1 MEILRV
7 SNIAGPTSAPFN
19 TFTLFRSR
27 VYRDE
32 NVTYLAYR
40 PLDQT
45 FRAGLQAHSADVK
58 IEECNGSILKLA
70 FSVIGWVLRNRSIKD
85 KIIHAHQPGVG
96 LVAFLSAS
104 LASFFSIPLIYTVH
118 NSFRNFNGVKKVAV
132 YICFCLAHKITFV
145 SKDAFS
151 SFELKLPKSALRKSV
166 VIQNGADI
174 DRIRLATSSCKKRQI
189 SKSIIV
195 SCIGRLAPQK
205 NLPFL
210 LKVAELTDKDFTLNI
225 YGEGPERDILSTQ
238 IKQLGL
244 ANKVFLRGNIA
255 KEELFIKL
263 YESDLYLS
271 AAHYEGLAMGLLEAL
286 ALDLPCLASD
296 IPSHQEVK
304 ELVSSLE
311 LVENSIDS
319 WVASLTKKIETVE
332 LERLSKRERL
342 TSPNIEKYFS
352 MARMQKEY
360 RKIYS
365 ELLITADT

>member
-40 PLDQT
+40 PLDKA
-45 FRAGLQAHSADVK
+45 FRAGLQRDSANVK
-58 IEECNGSILKLA
+58 VEECNGSILKLA
-70 FSVIGWVLRNRSIKD
+70 SSVITWVLRNRLNKD

-96 LVAFLSAS
+96 LVSFLSAS
-104 LASFFSIPLIYTVH
+104 LVSFFSIPLVYTVH
-118 NSFRNFNGVKKVAV
+118 NSFSNFNGVKKVAV
-132 YICFCLAHKITFV
+132 YICFSLADKITFV
-145 SKDAFS
+145 SKDSFS
-151 SFELKLPKSALRKSV
+151 SFESKLPKSALRKSV

-174 DRIRLATSSCKKRQI
+174 DRIRLATSLCKNKQI
-189 SKSIIV
+189 SKTVVV

-210 LKVAELTDKDFTLNI
+210 LKVAAITNKDFRLNI
-225 YGEGPERDILSTQ
+225 YGEGSERDLLSTQ

-255 KEELFIKL
+255 KEELFIKI
-263 YESDLYLS
+263 YDSDIYVS
-271 AAHYEGLAMGLLEAL
+271 AAHYEGLAMGLIEAL
-286 ALDLPCLASD
+286 ALDVPCLASD
-296 IPSHQEVK
+296 ISSHQEVK
-304 ELVSSLE
+304 ELVPSLE
-311 LVENSIDS
+311 LVENDIDQ
-319 WVASLTKKIETVE
+319 WVASLTKRIETAE
-332 LERLSKRERL
+332 LEKSSKREQL
-342 TSPNIEKYFS
+342 TSPDIEKYFS

-360 RKIYS
+360 LEVYS
-365 ELLITADT
+365 DLLIAADR